1 MLPNLSLR
9 GGRRPT
15 WQSRRTMVDNRWAS
29 AKTKP
34 LAGDSH
40 VASLLG
46 MTHQG
51 SAVMHQCPCAVES
64 SRAWRS
70 LSAATDAIGAHHF
83 NNGLYELQVP
93 SRDCHVG
100 LRPPRNDKPLV
111 STILTTAYTNC
122 KCAAGR
128 DMSLPY
134 NARPKACVFFILHS
148 SFFSLPYSFTSVP
161 HPYKPALT
169 RPAPACTL
177 FPHGRSGGRG
187 RRPRRG

>member
-70 LSAATDAIGAHHF
+70 LSAATDAIGVYIFSAACTSPRLPQPLWGLAMTNLEALHIRRECLHICNCPWRSLSAATDAIGAYHF
-83 NNGLYELQVP
+83 NGGLCESPVP
-93 SRDCHVG
+93 SRDCH
-100 LRPPRNDKPLV
+100 
-111 STILTTAYTNC
+111 
-122 KCAAGR
+122 GR
-128 DMSLPY
+128 
-134 NARPKACVFFILHS
+134 KAPS
-148 SFFSLPYSFTSVP
+148 Q
-161 HPYKPALT
+161 
-169 RPAPACTL
+169 
-177 FPHGRSGGRG
+177 
-187 RRPRRG
+187 

>member
-70 LSAATDAIGAHHF
+70 LSAATDAIGVYIFSAAYTSPRLPQPLWGLAMTNLEALRGRRCHPITCQPARRAGNAATDAIGLCVF
-83 NNGLYELQVP
+83 AGSLYELQVP
-93 SRDCHVG
+93 AVFR
-100 LRPPRNDKPLV
+100 LRILPPVRQRMRN
-111 STILTTAYTNC
+111 
-122 KCAAGR
+122 R
-128 DMSLPY
+128 
-134 NARPKACVFFILHS
+134 
-148 SFFSLPYSFTSVP
+148 
-161 HPYKPALT
+161 
-169 RPAPACTL
+169 
-177 FPHGRSGGRG
+177 
-187 RRPRRG
+187 

>member
-70 LSAATDAIGAHHF
+70 LSAATDAIGVYIFSAACTSPR
-83 NNGLYELQVP
+83 LP
-93 SRDCHVG
+93 R
-100 LRPPRNDKPLV
+100 RPPRNDKSGGLAPQNIC
-111 STILTTAYTNC
+111 SKYCQSAWRSLT
-122 KCAAGR
+122 AATVKFGGR
-128 DMSLPY
+128 YMF
-134 NARPKACVFFILHS
+134 R
-148 SFFSLPYSFTSVP
+148 
-161 HPYKPALT
+161 LT
-169 RPAPACTL
+169 QTP
-177 FPHGRSGGRG
+177 GRG
-187 RRPRRG
+187 RPAAGAASHPVI

>member
-70 LSAATDAIGAHHF
+70 LSAATDAIGAYIF
-83 NNGLYELQVP
+83 
-93 SRDCHVG
+93 SA
-100 LRPPRNDKPLV
+100 
-111 STILTTAYTNC
+111 AYTSP
-122 KCAAGR
+122 R
-128 DMSLPY
+128 LPQPLWGLAMT
-134 NARPKACVFFILHS
+134 NLE
-148 SFFSLPYSFTSVP
+148 
-161 HPYKPALT
+161 AL
-169 RPAPACTL
+169 
-177 FPHGRSGGRG
+177 RG
-187 RRPRRG
+187 RRCHPITCQPARRAGSAAAGAVESHHPFNGAIILYTRRGTAACGRFSGGGTARPACRILPRRHAPEK